1 MKSFAALVLSL
12 IPLLLLGSCST
23 VDLSQAELC
32 EEVAKT
38 LFAAS
43 RIDRLVS
50 KTDQSAAHAVITTVL
65 LSGSNGAVAQHR
77 VFCGFQSSGPKSEDQ
92 MELAL
97 VSSDVEGSLSAER
110 LAELRSAL
118 ERKGVYWKVSWI
130 PNLGPPHGDLT
141 AQSPS
146 VALLYCLQLV
156 VNGLTY
162 GSVIALVAIGYTLI
176 SGIIGVFNLAFGDI
190 YMIGAFVAVATVGF
204 LASLG
209 VASFALCVLLA
220 LPLIALI
227 TAGYS
232 VATDRIVFHPLR
244 RSKPQMPLI
253 ASIGLSMVLQSYV
266 FIATGPSNLWLTS
279 PVATGFV
286 LAEADGFSLY
296 VNREQTVVVAATLL
310 LFGIAWFVMT
320 RTAFGRAQRACTQ
333 DSRMA
338 ALLGVD
344 VDRVIAYTFGIAGAF
359 AASGGLIAAT
369 YYGGVHYVMGV
380 MMGLKAITAAIV
392 GGVGNVKGAV
402 AGGFIVALIE
412 SFAAGYFFAAYRDVV
427 VFALLIMLLIFRP
440 QGIFGDA

>member
-1 MKSFAALVLSL
+1 MRSLAALLVSLLSL
-12 IPLLLLGSCST
+12 LPLGGCST
-23 VDLSQAELC
+23 VDLNQAELC
-32 EEVAKT
+32 EEVARI
-38 LFAAS
+38 LFAGD

-50 KTDQSAAHAVITTVL
+50 ATDESVAHAVITAVS
-65 LSGSNGAVAQHR
+65 LSKASGAAAQHR
-77 VFCGFQSSGPKSEDQ
+77 VSCGFQSSGPKSEDQ
-92 MELAL
+92 MELAV
-97 VSSDVEGSLSAER
+97 VSSDVDGRLSEER
-110 LAELRSAL
+110 LAGLRSTL

-130 PNLGPPHGDLT
+130 PNLGPPHGDL
-141 AQSPS
+141 APQSVG
-146 VALLYCLQLV
+146 VALLYSLQLV

-176 SGIIGVFNLAFGDI
+176 SGVVGVFNLAFGDI
-190 YMIGAFVAVATVGF
+190 YMIGAFVAVAAVGF
-204 LASLG
+204 LVSSGA
-209 VASFALCVLLA
+209 ASFTLCVLLA
-220 LPLIALI
+220 LPLVMAI

-244 RSKPQMPLI
+244 RSSPQMPLI

-266 FIATGPSNLWLTS
+266 FIVTGPSNLWLTT
-279 PVATGFV
+279 PVASGFV
-286 LAEADGFSLY
+286 LAEADGFTLY
-296 VNREQTVVVAATLL
+296 ANREQTAIIAAALL
-310 LFGIAWFVMT
+310 LFAIAWLVMT

-344 VDRVIAYTFGIAGAF
+344 VDRVIAYTFGFGGAF

-427 VFALLIMLLIFRP
+427 VFALLILLLIFRP
-440 QGIFGDA
+440 QGIFGEA

>member
-1 MKSFAALVLSL
+1 
-12 IPLLLLGSCST
+12 
-23 VDLSQAELC
+23 
-32 EEVAKT
+32 
-38 LFAAS
+38 
-43 RIDRLVS
+43 
-50 KTDQSAAHAVITTVL
+50 
-65 LSGSNGAVAQHR
+65 
-77 VFCGFQSSGPKSEDQ
+77 
-92 MELAL
+92 MELAV
-97 VSSDVEGSLSAER
+97 VSSDVDGRLSEER
-110 LAELRSAL
+110 LAGLRSAL
-118 ERKGVYWKVSWI
+118 ERKGLYWKVSWI
-130 PNLGPPHGDLT
+130 PNLGPPHGDL
-141 AQSPS
+141 APQSVG
-146 VALLYCLQLV
+146 VALLYSLQLV

-176 SGIIGVFNLAFGDI
+176 SGVVGVFNLAFGDI
-190 YMIGAFVAVATVGF
+190 YMIGAFVAVAAVGV
-204 LASLG
+204 LVSLG
-209 VASFALCVLLA
+209 VASFTLCVLLA
-220 LPLIALI
+220 LPLIMAI

-244 RSKPQMPLI
+244 RSSPQMPLI

-266 FIATGPSNLWLTS
+266 FIVTGPSNLWLTT
-279 PVATGFV
+279 PVASGIV

-296 VNREQTVVVAATLL
+296 VNREQTAVIAATLL
-310 LFGIAWFVMT
+310 LFAVAWFVMT

-344 VDRVIAYTFGIAGAF
+344 VDRVIAYTFGFGGAF

-427 VFALLIMLLIFRP
+427 VFALLILLLIFRP
-440 QGIFGDA
+440 QGIFGEA